1 MPGHNLSPKQM
12 KIAQMA
18 GNPKKIEASDLAA
31 LRKKVRGV
39 KKNVK

>member
-1 MPGHNLSPKQM
+1 VKKLSPKQM
-12 KIAQMA
+12 EIAQMA

-39 KKNVK
+39 KNKVR